1 MSPLVGSKNC
11 DQSYLALLWL
21 CRCGSSEEGPAGR
34 PLNAFESKHPVL
46 FLSSLLEKWEHCR
59 FFSSTGIGCHRK
71 HKPSWAELL
80 VLTSERKSKLLTR
93 VAVLFLD

>member
-1 MSPLVGSKNC
+1 MPLSPNIL
-11 DQSYLALLWL
+11 
-21 CRCGSSEEGPAGR
+21 
-34 PLNAFESKHPVL
+34 FF

-80 VLTSERKSKLLTR
+80 VLMSERKSELLTG
-93 VAVLFLD
+93 VVILFLD